1 MRERQVFAM
10 KIKKIFLL
18 FLTVSLALGIAGCS
32 LNGGLSVE
40 GYVNRINSDMH
51 DIVNITRSLREV
63 QENSDTRS
71 PDDTNDY
78 IELLGKLEDLYSDL
92 LMLEAPNRYDDI
104 DDDIKLHAKTALA
117 DISEL
122 KSLITVSQTTGDDA
136 IYKRELPNIM
146 EEYDNA
152 YNELSDLS
160 AQAQTRFRN
169 D

>member
-32 LNGGLSVE
+32 LNGGLSVG
-40 GYVNRINSDMH
+40 GYVNSINSDMH

-71 PDDTNDY
+71 PDDIKDY
-78 IELLGKLEDLYSDL
+78 VELLGKLEDLYSDL

>member
-18 FLTVSLALGIAGCS
+18 LLTVSLALGIAGCS
-32 LNGGLSVE
+32 LNGGLSVG
-40 GYVNRINSDMH
+40 GYVNSINSDMH

-71 PDDTNDY
+71 PDDIKDY
-78 IELLGKLEDLYSDL
+78 VELLGKLEDLYSDL